1 MSTIKAVNANAVKN
15 DGGTVV
21 AAGTLSDSPMTKV
34 INVNELATG
43 SEYGSK
49 VVTNDGSGG
58 EFTDPQGVIKAK
70 TSGTFAYTPGKG
82 ENFLVVGAGDTNAGK
97 INGTSSTVLTVPGGV
112 SNAKVNQINKL
123 LTTRKIGSYATA
135 SYNVLAVPSSGVV
148 PGRVKGSGAG
158 NLSSYVATSGD
169 FPATDDA
176 ASPTRA
182 VPGELT
188 YHFGKIAQPYNDVY
202 KAKDTAES

>member
-1 MSTIKAVNANAVKN
+1 MSTTKAVTANSVKN

-49 VVTNDGSGG
+49 VLENDGSGG

-70 TSGTFAYTPGKG
+70 TGGTFAYTPGKG
-82 ENFLVVGAGDTNAGK
+82 ENFLVMAGGDTNAGK
-97 INGTSSTVLTVPGGV
+97 INNTTSSVLTVPGGV

-123 LTTRKIGSYATA
+123 LTTRKLGVT
-135 SYNVLAVPSSGVV
+135 SYNIFAVPSSGIV
-148 PGRVKGSGAG
+148 PGRTKGAG
-158 NLSSYVATSGD
+158 AGDVVAYVSTSGN
-169 FPATDDA
+169 FPAIDDA
-176 ASPTRA
+176 ASPTRS